1 MRLRI
6 AVALLLGWTSVAHA
20 ADTVTIG
27 AIDSFGRDPAA
38 RAAIETA
45 EDIVNTPHPGLE
57 NLPLGAGQGLPH
69 LGGAKI
75 AVDFADDLGNP
86 SVAMAQAL
94 RLITQDHVAALI
106 GDGLK
111 PVASADI
118 AERHG
123 VPLLALGPTRPS
135 VSSRGTRSIFVTAP
149 DVNDIARTYAQ
160 FFASQPGGKKIGKL
174 ALVSD
179 DGEPDRPRAVALGD
193 VLRAAGFDTTDIVYP
208 ANATDLTATVA
219 KLRAANPDAAIFVSQ
234 AADAILLTKTMQNA
248 GYKAPIEI
256 GDAGFS
262 DPAFVTAVGNL
273 AQGVIGHSTWS
284 LGPPGSPTAIV
295 NDLYKAKS
303 GGALDDS
310 SAQVLQGFLVLAA
323 AIDRAGSADPAAIQA
338 ALQQTDLTP
347 SQLIAGYGGVKFN
360 ATGVN
365 TLASTYLTQLLGKQY
380 VTVWPAANA
389 AAKLE
394 LPFKGWQ

>member
-6 AVALLLGWTSVAHA
+6 AALLLAGWVGIAHA

-27 AIDSFGRDPAA
+27 AVDSFGRDPAA

-57 NLPLGAGQGLPH
+57 NLPLGAGQGMPG

-75 AVDFADDLGNP
+75 AVDFADDLANP
-86 SVAMAQAL
+86 SVAAAQAL

-106 GDGLK
+106 GDGIR
-111 PVASADI
+111 PVALADI
-118 AERHG
+118 AERHA

-135 VSSRGTRSIFVTAP
+135 VSSRGTKSVFVTAP
-149 DVNDIARTYAQ
+149 DIFGIARTYAQ
-160 FFASQPGGKKIGKL
+160 FFAAQPGGRKIGKL

-179 DGEPDRPRAVALGD
+179 DGETSQSRAIALSD
-193 VLRAAGFDTTDIVYP
+193 VLKAAGFDTTDIVYP

-219 KLRAANPDAAIFVSQ
+219 KLRAADPDAAIFVSRT
-234 AADAILLTKTMQNA
+234 ADAILLTKTMQNT
-248 GYKAPIEI
+248 GYRAPIEI
-256 GDAGFS
+256 GDGVGFS

-273 AQGVIGHSTWS
+273 AQGAIGHSAWS

-295 NDLYKAKS
+295 NDLYKAK
-303 GGALDDS
+303 GGGDLDDA

-323 AIDRAGSADPAAIQA
+323 AIDRAGSVDPVAIQT
-338 ALQQTDLTP
+338 ALQ
-347 SQLIAGYGGVKFN
+347 G
-360 ATGVN
+360 
-365 TLASTYLTQLLGKQY
+365 
-380 VTVWPAANA
+380 
-389 AAKLE
+389 
-394 LPFKGWQ
+394 

>member
-1 MRLRI
+1 MRLWVA
-6 AVALLLGWTSVAHA
+6 AVLLAGWASAAHA
-20 ADTVTIG
+20 ADTVTVG
-27 AIDSFGRDPAA
+27 AIYSATGDHTT
-38 RAAIETA
+38 RAAIETG
-45 EDIVNTPHPGLE
+45 EDIVNVLHPGLE
-57 NLPLGAGQGLPH
+57 SLPLGTGHGLPH

-75 AVDFADDLGNP
+75 AADFADDLANP
-86 SVAMAQAL
+86 SVATAQAL

-106 GDGLK
+106 GDGLR
-111 PVASADI
+111 PVASADL

-123 VPLLALGPTRPS
+123 VPLLALSPTRPS
-135 VSSRGTRSIFVTAP
+135 FSSRGTKSIFVTAP
-149 DVNDIARTYAQ
+149 DIDDIARTYAQ
-160 FFASQPGGKKIGKL
+160 FFAAQPGGKKIGKL

-179 DGEPDRPRAVALGD
+179 DGETDRARAIALGD

-208 ANATDLTATVA
+208 AAATDLTATVA
-219 KLRAANPDAAIFVSQ
+219 KLRAANPDAAIFVSR
-234 AADAILLTKTMQNA
+234 AADATLLTKTMQNA
-248 GYKAPIEI
+248 GYRAPIEI

-273 AQGVIGHSTWS
+273 AQGVISHSAWS
-284 LGPPGSPTAIV
+284 LGPSGSPTAIV

-303 GGALDDS
+303 GGDLDDA

-347 SQLIAGYGGVKFN
+347 PQLIVGYGGVKFN
-360 ATGVN
+360 ATGLN
-365 TLASTYLTQLLGKQY
+365 TLASTYLTQLHGKRY

-389 AAKLE
+389 TEKLE